1 MYDQILTL
9 IKRYDVSADAAG
21 DQLITK
27 TRRDVFCNE
36 FSVGSKEFWQ
46 AQADDFQPE
55 LKLVLADYLDYEEEQ
70 LAEYGGIEYHILRHY
85 RNGKGELEL
94 TLGRR
99 VNRS

>member
-9 IKRYDVSADAAG
+9 IKRNDKDTDDTG
-21 DQLITK
+21 DQRITK
-27 TRRDVFCNE
+27 FRREVFCDE

-55 LKLVLADYLDYEEEQ
+55 LKLVLADYLDYENEQ
-70 LAEYGGIEYHILRHY
+70 LAEYGGTEYHILRHY